1 MKMPEIALVSY
12 AELPALTESDQRL
25 AEAITTLG
33 YTAVPVLWDDA
44 AVTWARFAAIV
55 VRSTWDYHHRAA
67 EFSAWLTRLEAQN
80 TGVYNTPK
88 TLRWNMDK
96 HYLLSLA
103 QAGIPIPPTVWL
115 EPGDNASLTQIMQA
129 QSWQDAVLKPT
140 ISASATDTWR
150 VTASNAAE
158 SQTRLTALAQ
168 HQSMMVQQFMPEISV
183 GEWSLMYFDAT
194 YSHAVLKTPAQGD
207 MRVQEEFGGSSTLL
221 PAGEDLIAAGKHI
234 LAAAEHITGA
244 MPLYARVDGV
254 EVAGKFVLME
264 LELIEPHL
272 FFECDDA
279 SAGKMAATIA
289 AHLG

>member
-33 YTAVPVLWDDA
+33 YTAEPVLWDDA
-44 AVTWARFAAIV
+44 AVDWARFAAIV

-67 EFSAWLTRLEAQN
+67 EFTAWLTRLEAQN
-80 TGVYNTPK
+80 SAVYNTPQ

-103 QAGIPIPPTVWL
+103 QAGIPIPPTVWI
-115 EPGDNASLTQIMQA
+115 EPGENASLARIMQT
-129 QSWQDAVLKPT
+129 QGWQDAVLKPT

-168 HQSMMVQQFMPEISV
+168 HQSMMVQQFMPEISL
-183 GEWSLMYFDAT
+183 GEW
-194 YSHAVLKTPAQGD
+194 D

-234 LAAAEHITGA
+234 LATAAQLTGA